1 MPSVPSLRSW
11 AACCFGVRAWQA
23 TSGTSLL
30 RDGLQGSLWMSAF
43 SRLRRIRSG
52 DTADMC
58 LDQGRSFD
66 EGAATARPVGPR
78 RGLPGR
84 GPRGAPPSPAPGPAP
99 SALLSREHTA
109 GQVHVSLAHGDPD
122 FMWTNEI
129 TRETLKRCHCHESDS
144 LVLPTLEEFYM
155 SSTLVGE
162 CYRNRIFMHMQ
173 VTIV

>member
-1 MPSVPSLRSW
+1 MRWPPWGPEIPSNGASRQPLGSSGRRWALPSPMGTPDDTICPGSHLHAPGRPAVSSV
-11 AACCFGVRAWQA
+11 CAWRA

-30 RDGLQGSLWMSAF
+30 RDGPQGSLWTPAF

-84 GPRGAPPSPAPGPAP
+84 GPGGRPLPSTRSSSVCFVEPGTHRPPSPRIPGSQGP
-99 SALLSREHTA
+99 
-109 GQVHVSLAHGDPD
+109 G
-122 FMWTNEI
+122 
-129 TRETLKRCHCHESDS
+129 
-144 LVLPTLEEFYM
+144 FYADK
-155 SSTLVGE
+155 
-162 CYRNRIFMHMQ
+162 
-173 VTIV
+173 